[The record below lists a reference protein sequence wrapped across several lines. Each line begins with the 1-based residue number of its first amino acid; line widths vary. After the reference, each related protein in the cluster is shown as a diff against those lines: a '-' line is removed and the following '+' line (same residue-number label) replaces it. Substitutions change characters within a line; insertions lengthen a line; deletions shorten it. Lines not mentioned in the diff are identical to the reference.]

1 MRRQRIELWTVET
14 NEFTAHLLTS
24 IGILPIVVQGA
35 RGTWFILSSA
45 ANLSNLSKSNSECRH
60 RSYLRL

>member
-24 IGILPIVVQGA
+24 IGILPRVVQGA
-35 RGTWFILSSA
+35 RCKVQGARCKRQEARGKRDLVYP
-45 ANLSNLSKSNSECRH
+45 LLCCK
-60 RSYLRL
+60 

>member
-45 ANLSNLSKSNSECRH
+45 ANLSKSNSECRH
-60 RSYLRL
+60 RSDLRL

>member
-24 IGILPIVVQGA
+24 IGILPIVVRSI
-35 RGTWFILSSA
+35 RGTWFILCFAETSA
-45 ANLSNLSKSNSECRH
+45 VIYMIL
-60 RSYLRL
+60 

>member
-24 IGILPIVVQGA
+24 IGILPRVVQEA
-35 RGTWFILSSA
+35 RCKMDLVYP
-45 ANLSNLSKSNSECRH
+45 LLCCK
-60 RSYLRL
+60 